1 VKRIS
6 RILFCAGTLAAAPAW
21 AQTQGYV
28 TDTQKEVIKGSSEL
42 CWRSGYWTPALARAD
57 CDPDLVPK
65 PAPPPPAP
73 VAQAPPPPPPETPK
87 PAPPPPPPKRCD
99 GTVTLQSDETFA
111 FDSATLSAAAK
122 TRIDKDVLGR
132 IASCA
137 ELENIVIEGHA
148 DRIGSQQANQK
159 LSERRAD
166 AVKAYLVSKGVDGG
180 KIDTLGMG
188 KTIAV
193 KSCPDAEYKT
203 RSTLI
208 DCLAPNRRVAISIR
222 GPGK

>member
-1 VKRIS
+1 M
-6 RILFCAGTLAAAPAW
+6 LLGMGALAALPVF
-21 AQTQGYV
+21 AQQPGYLHDTQSQVV
-28 TDTQKEVIKGSSEL
+28 TDPFNL
-42 CWRSGYWTPALARAD
+42 CWRTGYWTPALARAE

-65 PAPPPPAP
+65 PPPPPP
-73 VAQAPPPPPPETPK
+73 VAQAPPPPPPEPPK
-87 PAPPPPPPKRCD
+87 PAAPPPPPKRCD

-111 FDSATLSAAAK
+111 FDSATLNAAAK

-137 ELENIVIEGHA
+137 SLEGVVIEGHA

-159 LSERRAD
+159 LSERRAE
-166 AVKAYLVSKGVDGG
+166 AVKSYLVSKGIDAG
-180 KIDTLGMG
+180 KIETLGMG
-188 KTIAV
+188 KTLSV

-203 RSTLI
+203 RTALI
-208 DCLAPNRRVAISIR
+208 ECLAANRRVAISIR